1 MPVARLSK
9 TFKEIKHNIENQA
22 KRRITISPDDEV
34 AYVDKQRGISVV
46 LDGEGGTGDLKGDIK
61 KSGLYGGCEED
72 DSIPYLVFLKQAEY
86 FMRVG
91 LTLTAL
97 DRLNISMRLEPGS
110 SGEEIICL
118 VEKTDLV
125 KSLIPDVLCARSKCH
140 LKMGRW
146 KNALADARLVLSR

>member
-72 DSIPYLVFLKQAEY
+72 DSIPYLVFLKQAQY

-91 LTLTAL
+91 LHLTAL
-97 DRLNISMRLEPGS
+97 DRLNISFRLEPGS
-110 SGEEIICL
+110 SGQ
-118 VEKTDLV
+118 T
-125 KSLIPDVLCARSKCH
+125 PRQH
-140 LKMGRW
+140 LH
-146 KNALADARLVLSR
+146 VTVSC